1 MEIPANR
8 RHTRQRQVIL
18 EELRRLKTH
27 PTAAELHEIVR
38 RRLPRVSLSTIYRNL
53 ELLVETGQA
62 QKLDTASGQ
71 SRYDGDTEQHC
82 HVRCVVCGRVDDVP
96 ELPDGLVEK
105 HGRRVRGYRLID
117 WRLELL
123 GVCPDC
129 QAAER
134 DRN

>member
-1 MEIPANR
+1 MASPAHR
-8 RHTRQRQVIL
+8 RQTRQRKVIL
-18 EELRRLKTH
+18 EELRRLDTH

-62 QKLDTASGQ
+62 QKLDTAGGQ
-71 SRYDGDTEQHC
+71 SRYDGDTMQHC
-82 HVRCVVCGRVDDVP
+82 HVRCLRCGRVDDVP
-96 ELPDGLVEK
+96 QLPADLVEK
-105 HGRRVRGYRLID
+105 HGRRVRGYRLLD

-123 GVCPDC
+123 GICPAC